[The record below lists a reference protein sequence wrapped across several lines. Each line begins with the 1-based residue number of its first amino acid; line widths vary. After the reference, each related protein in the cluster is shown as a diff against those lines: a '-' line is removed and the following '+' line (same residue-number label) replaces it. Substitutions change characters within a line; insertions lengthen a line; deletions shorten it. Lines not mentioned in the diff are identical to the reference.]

1 MLIRRIA
8 RPLLSVAFIGQGVD
22 ALRNPKPAADAARP
36 ALDGMRQLPDPIG
49 PKVPSN
55 AETFARANAAVQ
67 VGGGLL
73 LATGKL
79 PRLASAALAFTVIP
93 GSVGGHM
100 FWNEAD
106 PQRKADER
114 RAFMTDLSLL
124 GGLIIAAVD
133 TEGKPS
139 LGWRGRRAARKVS
152 EAVSSALPVGAASGG
167 ALADSAFAE
176 KLGHGLQVG
185 AERGREFAHVARERG
200 AELAEVARER
210 APEIAEAARGRAAEF
225 AEVRPRARTRDRRS
239 RPRACSG
246 VRRCR
251 ARTSTRVRRRG
262 AGTRRGRAR
271 PGRRPC
277 GDHAETGEETDQ
289 ETAPPLELSHA
300 ASASRSVDWA
310 TMTTDPAQGPYGSDP
325 RGYPPPFPAN
335 LEPGGL
341 VVRFLA
347 RLIDGILVGIVSL
360 LLFLVT
366 DTLSNYWVT
375 GLFTG
380 LLTFIY
386 FLAFE
391 ITQGWTPGKKL
402 LGLRVHGPGGA
413 PKPTAQ
419 QSAIRN
425 AWTLFPIIPI
435 IGGLL
440 GFIAIIV
447 IAVTINGSPTKQ
459 GKHDELAG
467 GTQVVKG

>member
-73 LATGKL
+73 LASGKL

-114 RAFMTDLSLL
+114 RALMTDLSLL

-210 APEIAEAARGRAAEF
+210 APEIAEAARERAAEFADVARERAPEIAEAARGRAAEF
-225 AEVRPRARTRDRRS
+225 ADVARERAPEFADAARERAEAARERAGDLAVTTRKQAKKQTKK
-239 RPRACSG
+239 P
-246 VRRCR
+246 
-251 ARTSTRVRRRG
+251 RRR
-262 AGTRRGRAR
+262 
-271 PGRRPC
+271 
-277 GDHAETGEETDQ
+277 
-289 ETAPPLELSHA
+289 LS
-300 ASASRSVDWA
+300 
-310 TMTTDPAQGPYGSDP
+310 
-325 RGYPPPFPAN
+325 
-335 LEPGGL
+335 
-341 VVRFLA
+341 
-347 RLIDGILVGIVSL
+347 
-360 LLFLVT
+360 
-366 DTLSNYWVT
+366 
-375 GLFTG
+375 
-380 LLTFIY
+380 
-386 FLAFE
+386 
-391 ITQGWTPGKKL
+391 
-402 LGLRVHGPGGA
+402 
-413 PKPTAQ
+413 
-419 QSAIRN
+419 
-425 AWTLFPIIPI
+425 
-435 IGGLL
+435 
-440 GFIAIIV
+440 
-447 IAVTINGSPTKQ
+447 
-459 GKHDELAG
+459 
-467 GTQVVKG
+467 